1 MEFGCLGRTVTDQL
15 FALIWILSFGLYF
28 LVYTFWIPL
37 RTRKNIE
44 IWLRSDESDETL
56 LLSLEVITKRIRE
69 QMLIDFEEFMLPQ
82 ARENLKKFWAGAMGA
97 AAKEMKHSEE
107 GGQLSLMHTIANDLS
122 DQPWYIQALGSKLL
136 PAITEAVKKQ
146 PKSTEK
152 QILGMGLQK

>member
-1 MEFGCLGRTVTDQL
+1 MNDATV
-15 FALIWILSFGLYF
+15 AAIWILSFGLY
-28 LVYTFWIPL
+28 LLIYTYWIPL
-37 RTRKNIE
+37 RTQEKIE
-44 IWLRSDESDETL
+44 SWLMSSESDETL
-56 LLSLEVITKRIRE
+56 LSSLEVITKKIRE

-97 AAKEMKHSEE
+97 AAKEMKNSEE

-122 DQPWYIQALGSKLL
+122 NQPWYIQALGSKLL

-152 QILGMGLQK
+152 QILGMGLQE